1 MISRASAA
9 VLGILIL
16 LALPPAEGRGAQAS
30 LIENFDNG
38 APNFVATPP
47 SAWGWGGG
55 WYGGNATCFN
65 GGAVVISSAVAL
77 GNVSGQSFTVSTT
90 FSMATSTSG
99 VDFRVT
105 EMGLVALGNS
115 ADLTNGGYRLTY
127 GVSGG
132 YDRKGKLSL
141 ARTDAGPWNVA
152 PRVLWP
158 HFEQHLYVMR
168 LSGEYVNGVLYL
180 TGSID
185 DGTDTISTSI
195 VDSAPLNGTTFGLRQ
210 SATVSAPHI
219 ASISVNYDNFF
230 VILHDTPG
238 GEVTEAP
245 LVTNAADPKRRDASS
260 R

>member
-47 SAWGWGGG
+47 SAWSWGGG
-55 WYGGNATCFN
+55 WYGGGVTVS
-65 GGAVVISSAVAL
+65 GQSVVISSSIAL
-77 GNVSGQSFTVSTT
+77 GNVPGQSFTVSTT
-90 FSMATSTSG
+90 FSMATASNG

-105 EMGLVALGNS
+105 EMGLVVLGNS
-115 ADLTNGGYRLTY
+115 ADLANGGYRLTY

-132 YDRKGKLSL
+132 YDRKGRLWL
-141 ARTDAGPWNVA
+141 VRTGAGPFSAA
-152 PRVLWP
+152 PTVLWP

-168 LSGEYVNGVLYL
+168 LSGEYVNGALYL

-185 DGTDTISTSI
+185 DGTEMISTSI
-195 VDSAPLNGTTFGLRQ
+195 VDSAPLSGTNFGPWE
-210 SATVSAPHI
+210 SATVSAPHV
-219 ASISVNYDNFF
+219 ASISASYDNFS

-238 GEVTEAP
+238 GEVTEVP
-245 LVTNAADPKRRDASS
+245 LATNAADPKHRDASG